1 MNILVLFKTFQFFPL
16 QPHFQIIRTIS
27 YLYLWAHVD
36 KNCMQAD
43 RNGTRNDRMA
53 YHWIFKKINT
63 MCATCGAGTDY
74 TVRAPLQY
82 HIEKPGSGWLSELGR
97 WI

>member
-1 MNILVLFKTFQFFPL
+1 MNIVVLFKTFQCFPL
-16 QPHFQIIRTIS
+16 QPHFQINRTIS
-27 YLYLWAHVD
+27 YLHLWAHVD

-43 RNGTRNDRMA
+43 RNGTGKDKMA
-53 YHWIFKKINT
+53 YHWIFKKNNT
-63 MCATCGAGTDY
+63 MGATCGAGTDY